1 MPLTSAQYRLLKFW
15 LPPLVAGGVAWGI
28 LLLLGDTPLV
38 RASGLAVAVV
48 GVAGALR
55 RFGAILSVVG
65 ALMLVVSPSFWSQ
78 TGGGDG
84 NPATIVL
91 AIGAAI
97 VTVVGVVVL
106 SKRPALAVGLGVLVF
121 AVLFSSQIGTP
132 RSIRLTAFAFG
143 WLMFLLTDML
153 LIAHPNPSDAPSILQ
168 DKPDEAPQARPHHV
182 YGILLL
188 FSVGVLNDAVLTFL
202 APSLVVALLL
212 SRYKLAWWY
221 WIALGVFVGIG
232 SNRFVTEY
240 LEAQSTLMVLEQWR
254 NAARWID
261 LVRLVVEQFTP
272 LGILLGVLGLARLSR
287 WYPPLGGVTMLAYGA
302 YAFFGLIYLGARRDV
317 LLMPLFIIQVIWMT
331 YAAFALSEWLAKA
344 VPRFAPYARLGVQ
357 AGYGLL
363 PLLAFWRIVG

>member
-1 MPLTSAQYRLLKFW
+1 MPLTPAQYRLLKFW
-15 LPPLVAGGVAWGI
+15 LPPLLAGGVAGAI
-28 LLLLGDTPLV
+28 LLVLGETPLV

-55 RFGAILSVVG
+55 RFGAVLAVIG
-65 ALMLVVSPSFWSQ
+65 ALTLVVSPSFWSQ

-91 AIGAAI
+91 AIGAAVAI
-97 VTVVGVVVL
+97 MAGVVVL
-106 SKRPALAVGLGVLVF
+106 SKRPALAIGLGVIVF

-168 DKPDEAPQARPHHV
+168 DKPDEAPQARPYHV

-188 FSVGVLNDAVLTFL
+188 FGVGVLNDAVLTFL
-202 APSLVVALLL
+202 APSLLVALLL

-221 WIALGVFVGIG
+221 WVALGAFVGIG
-232 SNRFVTEY
+232 GSRFASEY

-254 NAARWID
+254 NADRWLD

-272 LGILLGVLGLARLSR
+272 IGILLGVLGLARLSR
-287 WYPPLGGVTMLAYGA
+287 WYPPLGSVTMLAYGA
-302 YAFFGLIYLGARRDV
+302 YAFFGLAYLGVRRDV

-331 YAAFALSEWLAKA
+331 YAVFALSEWLAKA
-344 VPRFAPYARLGVQ
+344 VPRLAPYARLGVSV
-357 AGYGLL
+357 GYALL
-363 PLLAFWRIVG
+363 PLLGVWQIL